1 MGKEIQ
7 ILEVENT
14 NLLYIITDSNLDAT
28 YYSKTN
34 LEVEAVDG
42 FVVIRNEG
50 VQVFRELPR
59 DFVEP
64 VESSVADLVEIIQGY
79 INNITSEPSEELKAL
94 EDIIDITKESNNLL
108 YLIERQTEVLNEC
121 LDQLMV
127 CSKYLKK
134 IYNPE

>member
-79 INNITSEPSEELKAL
+79 INNIISEPSEELKAL

-108 YLIERQTEVLNEC
+108 HLIERQTEVLNEC
-121 LDQLMV
+121 LYQLKV
-127 CSKYLKK
+127 CGKYLKK

>member
-34 LEVEAVDG
+34 LEVEAENG
-42 FVVIRNEG
+42 YVVIKNEG
-50 VQVFRELPR
+50 NQVFRELPR
-59 DFVEP
+59 DFVNP

-79 INNITSEPSEELKAL
+79 INNILPETSEEIKIL
-94 EDIIDITKESNNLL
+94 EDIVDTARDSNRVLH
-108 YLIERQTEVLNEC
+108 LIERQTEVLGEC
-121 LDQLMV
+121 LDQLYI

>member
-1 MGKEIQ
+1 MGKEVQ
-7 ILEVENT
+7 IYEVANT
-14 NLLYIITDSNLDAT
+14 NLLYVITDSNLDAT
-28 YYSKTN
+28 YYSKSN
-34 LEVEAVDG
+34 LEVEAING
-42 FVVIRNEG
+42 YVVIRNEG
-50 VQVFRELPR
+50 TQVFRELPR

-79 INNITSEPSEELKAL
+79 INNIISEPSEELKAL

-108 YLIERQTEVLNEC
+108 HLIERQTEVLNEC
-121 LDQLMV
+121 LDQLRV